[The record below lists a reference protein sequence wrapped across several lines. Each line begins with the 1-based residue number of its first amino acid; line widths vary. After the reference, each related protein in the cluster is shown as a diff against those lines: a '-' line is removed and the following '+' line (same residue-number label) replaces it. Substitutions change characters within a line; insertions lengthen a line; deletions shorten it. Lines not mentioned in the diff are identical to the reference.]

1 MFRETAIT
9 HMCLVTTISSDTV
22 YNFFSPNEV
31 MEKDDLFTYPDKK
44 SVSTSFITN
53 FTDKDLISIQKT
65 AKREV

>member
-1 MFRETAIT
+1 
-9 HMCLVTTISSDTV
+9 
-22 YNFFSPNEV
+22 

-65 AKREV
+65 AKRKCSSDICYSVFPAP